1 MLEAYILIKPPNR
14 LRLWLCLITNGG
26 GTVSKNVRLPQFK
39 KSAALN
45 YFCRHCSCLWIW
57 RSIKRLLPL
66 QRTWPSVRSLFLM
79 RTSSFATK
87 YFDDVS
93 SDCFIFDIEISLTK
107 ICFVLL
113 LWNNMVSNHIKDTNL
128 YCLDRRYTYFIN
140 KKWWQSNIK
149 FRIWLSE

>member
-1 MLEAYILIKPPNR
+1 M
-14 LRLWLCLITNGG
+14 
-26 GTVSKNVRLPQFK
+26 
-39 KSAALN
+39 
-45 YFCRHCSCLWIW
+45 
-57 RSIKRLLPL
+57 PL

-149 FRIWLSE
+149 FRIWLSEYSKQFVLAKYQNQTLENYHKMTSLRWHTLPHHQRTLITW